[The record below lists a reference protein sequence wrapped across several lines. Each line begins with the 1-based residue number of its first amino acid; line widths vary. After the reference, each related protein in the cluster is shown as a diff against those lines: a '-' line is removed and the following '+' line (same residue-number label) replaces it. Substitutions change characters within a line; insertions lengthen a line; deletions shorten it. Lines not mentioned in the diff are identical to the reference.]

1 MKISKTVSKAKEHCV
16 TAADF
21 IRYNR
26 EYAGYTL
33 EALSEASEVSVSA
46 LRNWER
52 GTVSPTLVNL
62 CAVADVLH
70 LSLDEYVGHKTK
82 E

>member
-1 MKISKTVSKAKEHCV
+1 MKNSKTVSKAKEHCV

-33 EALSEASEVSVSA
+33 EALSEASGVSITA
-46 LRNWER
+46 LCNWER
-52 GTVSPTLVNL
+52 GVASPTLINL
-62 CAVADVLH
+62 SAVADVLH
-70 LSLDEYVGHKTK
+70 ISLDEYVGHKTK

>member
-1 MKISKTVSKAKEHCV
+1 MKNSKTVSKAKEHCV

-33 EALSEASEVSVSA
+33 EALSEASGVEISTLSG
-46 LRNWER
+46 WER
-52 GTVSPTLVNL
+52 DRHGPTLAAAV
-62 CAVADVLH
+62 AVADVLH
-70 LSLDEYVGHKTK
+70 ISLDEYIGRTIK

>member
-1 MKISKTVSKAKEHCV
+1 MRCAKTVSKAKEYCV

-33 EALSEASEVSVSA
+33 EALSEASDVSVSA
-46 LRNWER
+46 LCNWER
-52 GTVSPTLVNL
+52 GTVSPTLANL
-62 CAVADVLH
+62 CAVADALH
-70 LSLDEYVGHKTK
+70 ISIDEYVGHKIK

>member
-1 MKISKTVSKAKEHCV
+1 MRNSKTVSKAKEHCITV
-16 TAADF
+16 ADF

-33 EALSEASEVSVSA
+33 EALSEASGIEISTLSG
-46 LRNWER
+46 WENGR
-52 GTVSPTLVNL
+52 HGPTLAAAV
-62 CAVADVLH
+62 AVADALH
-70 LSLDEYVGHKTK
+70 ISLDEYVGHKIK